1 MVYLIG
7 VNHSCQYESPIDRKI
22 VREERLAFQNHVLEI
37 THKYNISLLAEEFSE
52 EAKMKARVSE
62 SILEKLG
69 KTEGIEQ
76 RFCDPTSIEK
86 KENGIADN
94 DDDRREQFWLSRI
107 QDCKNKNVLFVCG
120 FEHVESFRKK
130 LITAGFVVEH
140 ESKHWFNFSNRELWD
155 SDP

>member
-7 VNHSCQYESPIDRKI
+7 VNHLAQFDAPSVKI
-22 VREERLAFQNHVLEI
+22 VREERLAFKAHLLEI
-37 THKYNISLLAEEFSE
+37 IQKYNISLLAEEFSE
-52 EAKMKARVSE
+52 EAKMKWRVSE

-69 KTEGIEQ
+69 KTEGIEH

-86 KENGIADN
+86 NENGIENDDN
-94 DDDRREQFWLSRI
+94 DKREQFWLSRI
-107 QDCKNKNVLFVCG
+107 KDCKDRNVLFVCG
-120 FEHVESFRKK
+120 SKHVESFRKK

-140 ESKHWFNFSNRELWD
+140 ESKCWCNFTDRELLF

>member
-37 THKYNISLLAEEFSE
+37 THKYNILLLAEEFSE

-76 RFCDPTSIEK
+76 RFCDPLLSK
-86 KENGIADN
+86 KKRMGLQTMMMIGENNFGSHGF
-94 DDDRREQFWLSRI
+94 RTTRTKTCYS
-107 QDCKNKNVLFVCG
+107 FVAI
-120 FEHVESFRKK
+120 R
-130 LITAGFVVEH
+130 T
-140 ESKHWFNFSNRELWD
+140 SNRFVRN
-155 SDP
+155 